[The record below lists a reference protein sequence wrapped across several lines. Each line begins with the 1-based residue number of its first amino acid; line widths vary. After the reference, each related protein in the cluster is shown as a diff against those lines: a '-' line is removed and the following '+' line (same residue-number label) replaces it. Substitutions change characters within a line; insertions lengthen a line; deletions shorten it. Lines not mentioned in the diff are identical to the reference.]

1 MAEKEKAAGDPEG
14 VVFEWMRITQ
24 AVARG
29 RLAPD
34 EGVARLRT
42 LAEAH
47 PADRCW
53 LQDEIETIR
62 RQFGLDV
69 TQSVHSG
76 PGSYWDKLR
85 AVIEALLDER
95 LDHDTALEL
104 LQRIQTDHP
113 EHAEQIARLIEG
125 IAASPLRQLLDS
137 ME

>member
-1 MAEKEKAAGDPEG
+1 MAETEKAAGDPEG

-29 RLAPD
+29 RLVPE
-34 EGVARLRT
+34 EGVARLQA

-47 PADRCW
+47 SADRCW

-62 RQFGLDV
+62 RQFALDV

-76 PGSYWDKLR
+76 QGGYWDKLR
-85 AVIEALLDER
+85 AVIGALLDER
-95 LDHDTALEL
+95 LDHGRALEL

-113 EHAEQIARLIEG
+113 EHAGQVAQLIDG
-125 IAASPLRQLLDS
+125 IATSPLRELLDS